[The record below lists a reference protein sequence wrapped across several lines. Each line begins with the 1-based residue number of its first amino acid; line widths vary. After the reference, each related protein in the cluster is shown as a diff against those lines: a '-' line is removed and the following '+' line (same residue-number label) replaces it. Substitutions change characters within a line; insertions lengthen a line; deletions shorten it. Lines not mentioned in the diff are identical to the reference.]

1 MEHTLLIVD
10 DEPKIY
16 HALRRALHRERDWK
30 TLYADGAEAALKM
43 LETESVDIVIADE
56 NMPGMNGTQL
66 LGLVRQKYPD
76 IIRMMLTGD
85 ARLDVVMNAVNR
97 GEIYRF
103 FTKPCDEAQLII
115 SIRDALQMR
124 VLKAESR
131 RLLDT
136 VKRQAARLRQLEGGA
151 PLDPSLDGPVDSVG
165 DTKATETSTPR
176 SATLAELTNKGTA
189 APMPSAAKADG
200 VIDLSDG
207 KATDDVDDLLNDIRN
222 ELDDL
227 NK

>member
-30 TLYADGAEAALKM
+30 TLYADGGEAALKL

-136 VKRQAARLRQLEGGA
+136 VKRQAARIKQLESGGSPA
-151 PLDPSLDGPVDSVG
+151 DGPVDSVG
-165 DTKATETSTPR
+165 DTLATQSDTPR
-176 SATLAELTNKGTA
+176 SATLDELTHRKTP
-189 APMPSAAKADG
+189 APAPAAKA
-200 VIDLSDG
+200 
-207 KATDDVDDLLNDIRN
+207 ADDVIELDGGDGSDDMDDLLSEIRN
-222 ELDDL
+222 ELDEL

>member
-30 TLYADGAEAALKM
+30 TLYADGGEAALKVM
-43 LETESVDIVIADE
+43 ETESVDIVIADE

-66 LGLVRQKYPD
+66 LGLVRQRWPD
-76 IIRMMLTGD
+76 TIRMMLTGD

-136 VKRQAARLRQLEGGA
+136 VKRQAARLKQLEGGGV
-151 PLDPSLDGPVDSVG
+151 PVDGPVESVG
-165 DTKATETSTPR
+165 DARATQSNEPR
-176 SATLAELTNKGTA
+176 SATLDELTHRNTP
-189 APMPSAAKADG
+189 APAPVAKADDG
-200 VIDLSDG
+200 VIELDDG
-207 KATDDVDDLLNDIRN
+207 SAFEDVDDLLSEIRN
-222 ELDDL
+222 ELDEL
-227 NK
+227 NR